1 MTARITSGR
10 LPRMRHR
17 IAAPDALPPQP
28 SVFSPVLTLLRM
40 DDEDRS
46 VRCEPARRRRNAA
59 ASALPARP
67 SLSVHSRE
75 FRMTDSHPRHALY
88 ELACRYAQAVDR
100 RDWPRLAALFTA
112 DAQLDGPG
120 FRFDDRDAIVAGMS
134 VIERYE
140 TTQHHVHNQLVTLDG
155 GEADVETYGV
165 ACHVYVRDGVK
176 RKLDWGLRYRDRCV
190 FDGGT
195 WRFAARTLHVDWSQD
210 LPLEG

>member
-1 MTARITSGR
+1 
-10 LPRMRHR
+10 
-17 IAAPDALPPQP
+17 
-28 SVFSPVLTLLRM
+28 
-40 DDEDRS
+40 
-46 VRCEPARRRRNAA
+46 
-59 ASALPARP
+59 
-67 SLSVHSRE
+67 
-75 FRMTDSHPRHALY
+75 MTDSNPRHALY

-100 RDWPRLAALFTA
+100 RDWPRLTALFTP
-112 DAQLDGPG
+112 DAQLAGPG
-120 FRFDDRDAIVAGMS
+120 FRFDDRDAIVTGMR

-140 TTQHHVHNQLVTLDG
+140 ATQHHVHNQLVTLDG

-195 WRFAARTLHVDWSQD
+195 WRFAARTLHVDWAQD

>member
-1 MTARITSGR
+1 
-10 LPRMRHR
+10 
-17 IAAPDALPPQP
+17 
-28 SVFSPVLTLLRM
+28 
-40 DDEDRS
+40 
-46 VRCEPARRRRNAA
+46 
-59 ASALPARP
+59 
-67 SLSVHSRE
+67 
-75 FRMTDSHPRHALY
+75 MTDSNPRYALY

-100 RDWPRLAALFTA
+100 RDWPRLATLFTA

-120 FRFDDRDAIVAGMS
+120 FRFDDRDAIVAGMR

-140 TTQHHVHNQLVTLDG
+140 TTQHHVHNQLVTLAG

-165 ACHVYVRDGVK
+165 ACHVYVRGGVK